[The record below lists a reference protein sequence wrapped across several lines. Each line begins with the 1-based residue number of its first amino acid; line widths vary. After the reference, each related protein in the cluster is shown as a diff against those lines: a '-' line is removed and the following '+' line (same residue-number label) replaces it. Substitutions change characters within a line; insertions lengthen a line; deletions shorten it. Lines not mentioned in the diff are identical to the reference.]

1 MLEKALAGKEYL
13 LGREFSAADIMM
25 GYTLLSARAFG
36 VLRDR
41 HLNVSAYLARL
52 EARPVLRKA
61 LSS

>member
-1 MLEKALAGKEYL
+1 
-13 LGREFSAADIMM
+13 MM

-36 VLRDR
+36 VLTDR

-52 EARPVLRKA
+52 EERPALQKA